1 MILNLLDCATTLYA
15 ISLGAV
21 EVNPLMAWAIEG
33 GIFPLLKVTLGTWG
47 FRWLKKHKS
56 PWYWVLSGVYA
67 LTVINNLIAI
77 GVIMK

>member
-1 MILNLLDCATTLYA
+1 MILNLLDYLTTMYA
-15 ISLGAV
+15 IFLGGV
-21 EVNPLMAWAIEG
+21 EVNPLMAWAIEW

-47 FRWLKKHKS
+47 FLWLKKHKS
-56 PWYWVLSGVYA
+56 SWYWVLSGVYA

>member
-1 MILNLLDCATTLYA
+1 MILNLLDYLTTMYA
-15 ISLGAV
+15 LSLGGV
-21 EVNPLMAWAIEG
+21 EVNPLMARALAVG
-33 GIFPLLKVTLGTWG
+33 VFPAVKLTVGTLGFW
-47 FRWLKKHKS
+47 WLKKHKS